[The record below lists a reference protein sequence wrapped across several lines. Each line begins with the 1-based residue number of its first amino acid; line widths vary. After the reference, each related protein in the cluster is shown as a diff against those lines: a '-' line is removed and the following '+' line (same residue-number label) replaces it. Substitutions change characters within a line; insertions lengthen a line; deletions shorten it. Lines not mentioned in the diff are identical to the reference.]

1 MNANLRT
8 TTESH
13 APRLASLRV
22 PSDASLVGMIG
33 NAHTMWRLASKRSQ
47 RAKPDSGNPV
57 EEYRSVCD
65 FMRLYATLRFYQLA
79 LLLGTTG
86 SVITALSSPGVRAS
100 FARAELLKTG
110 GLVVSVVFL
119 LMEFRAS
126 SHWHRLRNRA
136 NALAETLSFEAF
148 PTSSRW
154 NPLTTT
160 GAGLYLHAF
169 VASMWTANLFFNL
182 GLDR

>member
-33 NAHTMWRLASKRSQ
+33 NAHTMWRLGSKRSQ

-86 SVITALSSPGVRAS
+86 SIVTALSSAAVRTS
-100 FARAELLKTG
+100 FARAEFLRAG
-110 GLVVSVVFL
+110 GVIVSLAFLV
-119 LMEFRAS
+119 MEFRAS
-126 SHWHRLRNRA
+126 SYWHRLRDRGNELA
-136 NALAETLSFEAF
+136 HALRFEAF
-148 PTSSRW
+148 PASSRW
-154 NPLTTT
+154 NPLTTS
-160 GAGLYLHAF
+160 GVSFYLHATLLALWI
-169 VASMWTANLFFNL
+169 ASAFLRIQPDF
-182 GLDR
+182 